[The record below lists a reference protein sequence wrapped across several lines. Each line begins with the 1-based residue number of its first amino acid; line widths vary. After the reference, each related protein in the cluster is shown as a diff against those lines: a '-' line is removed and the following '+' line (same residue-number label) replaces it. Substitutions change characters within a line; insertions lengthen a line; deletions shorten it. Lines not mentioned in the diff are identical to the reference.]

1 MCALATVARQAA
13 EGEAL
18 ARQLRP
24 SSDFNQELPELD
36 GDAAPRLPPLVAEF
50 AEDLPEAGES
60 VRVQLAAFA
69 DALEAIGKA
78 AGD

>member
-1 MCALATVARQAA
+1 LATVARQAA

-18 ARQLRP
+18 A
-24 SSDFNQELPELD
+24 
-36 GDAAPRLPPLVAEF
+36 
-50 AEDLPEAGES
+50 EASES

-69 DALEAIGKA
+69 DALEAIGEA